1 MRDPVE
7 KPPQIGTSGQKE
19 AWEKAYRQGHP
30 LWRGPSDL
38 HLNNIKGSVLE
49 LGCGDG
55 KTAIA
60 MVESGLIVVGLDLSR
75 TALTTL
81 KKRTD
86 SKNLSLVQGN
96 AIELPF
102 KKGSFDSVTAVH
114 FIDNFLSSDR
124 HKVVRE
130 IDRVLAPDGVIL
142 GRFFSREDMRF
153 GKGRQIEP
161 NTFLRENGIFNHY
174 FTEDEIFGL
183 FTGYSVMS
191 MNTSMR
197 ATKFSGE
204 TKHRSFITVELRK
217 SNH

>member
-1 MRDPVE
+1 MSDTVE
-7 KPPQIGTSGQKE
+7 KSPRIGTTGQKE
-19 AWEKAYRQGHP
+19 AWERAYRQGHP

-38 HLNNIKGSVLE
+38 RLNNIIGRILE

-55 KTAIA
+55 KTAIG
-60 MVESGLIVVGLDLSR
+60 MVKSGLIVVGLDLSR

-102 KKGSFDSVTAVH
+102 KEGSFDSVAAVH
-114 FIDNFLSSDR
+114 FIDHFLSNDR

-130 IDRVLAPDGVIL
+130 IDRVLAKDGVII

-174 FTEDEIFGL
+174 FIEDEILDL

-191 MNTSMR
+191 MNSSMR
-197 ATKFSGE
+197 TTKFSGE
-204 TKHRSFITVELRK
+204 TKHRSYITVELRK

>member
-1 MRDPVE
+1 MSDPVE
-7 KPPQIGTSGQKE
+7 KPPQIGTTGQKE
-19 AWEKAYRQGHP
+19 VWERAYRQGHP

-38 HLNNIKGSVLE
+38 HLNNLKGRVLE

-60 MVESGLIVVGLDLSR
+60 MVETGLNVVGLDLSM

-86 SKNLSLVQGN
+86 SNNLCLVQGN

-102 KKGSFDSVTAVH
+102 KEGSFDSVAAVH
-114 FIDNFLSSDR
+114 FIDHFLLSDR

-130 IDRVLAPDGVIL
+130 IDRVLAADGAII

-153 GKGRQIEP
+153 GKGKQIEP
-161 NTFLRENGIFNHY
+161 NTFLRENGVFNHY
-174 FTEDEIFGL
+174 FIEDEILDL
-183 FTGYSVMS
+183 FSGYSVMS
-191 MNTSMR
+191 MNSSKR

-204 TKHRSFITVELRK
+204 TKHRSLITVELRK
-217 SNH
+217 SNG

>member
-1 MRDPVE
+1 MSDPIE
-7 KPPQIGTSGQKE
+7 KHPQIGITGQKE
-19 AWEKAYRQGHP
+19 VWERAYRQGHP

-38 HLNNIKGSVLE
+38 HLNNLKGRVLE

-60 MVESGLIVVGLDLSR
+60 MIETGLNVVGLDLSR
-75 TALTTL
+75 TALATL
-81 KKRTD
+81 KQRID
-86 SKNLSLVQGN
+86 SNNLCLVQGN

-102 KKGSFDSVTAVH
+102 KEGSFDSVATVH
-114 FIDNFLSSDR
+114 FIDHFLSNDR

-130 IDRVLAPDGVIL
+130 IDRVIATDGVII

-174 FTEDEIFGL
+174 FIEDEIFDL
-183 FTGYSVMS
+183 FTGYSVIS
-191 MNTSMR
+191 MNSSMR

-204 TKHRSFITVELRK
+204 VKHRSLITVELRK
-217 SNH
+217 SNG

>member
-1 MRDPVE
+1 MSDPVE
-7 KPPQIGTSGQKE
+7 KPPQIGTTGQKE
-19 AWEKAYRQGHP
+19 AWERAYRQGHL

-38 HLNNIKGSVLE
+38 HLNNIKGRVLE

-55 KTAIA
+55 KTAVA
-60 MVESGLIVVGLDLSR
+60 MVKSGLIVVGLDLSR

-81 KKRTD
+81 NKRTD
-86 SKNLSLVQGN
+86 SKNLNLVQGN

-102 KKGSFDSVTAVH
+102 KEGSFDSVAAVH
-114 FIDNFLSSDR
+114 FIDHFLSSDR
-124 HKVVRE
+124 YKVVRE
-130 IDRVLAPDGVIL
+130 IDRVLAIDGVII
-142 GRFFSREDMRF
+142 GRFFSREDLRF

-174 FTEDEIFGL
+174 FIEDEILDL
-183 FTGYSVMS
+183 FTGYSIMS
-191 MNTSMR
+191 MNSSMR

-217 SNH
+217 GDH